1 MDGSEV
7 KKRAADWC
15 KKIGAYKYVLLVIAA
30 GILLLIWPESEQKTA
45 EVASSTEEVYSVE
58 QIEEKLEN
66 ILGRIHGAGQ
76 VSVALT
82 VKNGVEYIY
91 AQDSETESNGESAE
105 TVVISTGS
113 GKQEVVVQTL
123 IYPTYQG
130 ALVVCEGGDDPEVI
144 LLITQAVSSL
154 TGLGSARI
162 TVCKG
167 E

>member
-1 MDGSEV
+1 MDGNEV
-7 KKRAADWC
+7 KKRAADWR
-15 KKIGAYKYVLLVIAA
+15 KKLSSCKYVLLVIVA
-30 GILLLIWPESEQKTA
+30 GLLLLIWPEGTGAEAEATA
-45 EVASSTEEVYSVE
+45 AEEPYSVE
-58 QIEEKLEN
+58 QAEEKLAN
-66 ILGRIHGAGQ
+66 VLSRIQGAGE

-82 VKNGVEYIY
+82 VKNGLEYVY
-91 AQDSETESNGESAE
+91 AQDCETENGSETLE

-113 GKQEVVVQTL
+113 GTQEVVVQTL

-130 ALVVCEGGDDPEVI
+130 ALIVCEGGDDPEVR

-154 TGLGSARI
+154 TGLGSGRI